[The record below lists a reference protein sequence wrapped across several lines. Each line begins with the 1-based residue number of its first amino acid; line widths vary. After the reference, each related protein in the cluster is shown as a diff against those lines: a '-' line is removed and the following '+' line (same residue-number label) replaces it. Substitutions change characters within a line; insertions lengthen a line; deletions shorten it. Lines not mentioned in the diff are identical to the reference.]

1 MKPILFVLLLAMGA
15 FAAEAAD
22 GSNLQTDGSNLQ
34 TDGSNL
40 QQDSSVQQATDSLQQ
55 SVGSAQTSDT
65 ANNPDGNSNWPNSAH
80 VICEMPDDDD
90 DPETTVRENI
100 GLVNDSLAPL
110 GEYVEW
116 ADSSKVADSLPT
128 ADTLAAVDS
137 LPKVDSLD
145 VEKPAVVE
153 SQKNIPLPRQTAYT
167 GKGLSVGIGA
177 GVFQPTVDCDCMG
190 IWQAQVEFFYTDW
203 ISGGGDVRYFG
214 GNLDKS
220 SMLMYQRFR
229 IDARFHKTWSNF
241 DIYGEPVF
249 GFETTSISEFR
260 SQVKDDFNGIVNG
273 DSSSAPSD
281 TSEKALTECEKMFS
295 LDGFSIGV
303 GGGFGWKPSR
313 YFGVTG
319 SALFEYSFSNS
330 ALLSITPGVAV
341 NVQEFWPWG
350 RNNLRSIWLSAEFGV
365 QRYFN
370 RGVGDWS
377 LHGIFGIQLTI

>member
-40 QQDSSVQQATDSLQQ
+40 QQDSSVQQAADSLQQ
-55 SVGSAQTSDT
+55 SVGSVQTSDT
-65 ANNPDGNSNWPNSAH
+65 ANNPDGNSNWPNSAY

-90 DPETTVRENI
+90 DPETTVMENI

-116 ADSSKVADSLPT
+116 ADSSKVADSLT
-128 ADTLAAVDS
+128 TVDTLAAVDS
-137 LPKVDSLD
+137 LPTVDSLD
-145 VEKPAVVE
+145 VEKPVVVE
-153 SQKNIPLPRQTAYT
+153 IQKNIPLPRQTAYT

-177 GVFQPTVDCDCMG
+177 GVFDPTIKCDCMG

-220 SMLMYQRFR
+220 SMLMYQRYR
-229 IDARFHKTWSNF
+229 IDARFHKTWTNF
-241 DIYGEPVF
+241 DIYAEPVF

-260 SQVKDDFNGIVNG
+260 NQVKDDFESIVN
-273 DSSSAPSD
+273 DDTSSSAD
-281 TSEKALTECEKMFS
+281 VSEKELTECEKMFS
-295 LDGFSIGV
+295 LDGFSVGV
-303 GGGFGWKPSR
+303 GGGLGWKPSR
-313 YFGVTG
+313 YFGLTG
-319 SALFEYSFSNS
+319 SAMFEYSFSNS

-341 NVQEFWPWG
+341 NIQEFWPWG
-350 RNNLRSIWLSAEFGV
+350 KNNLRSIWISGEFGV

-377 LHGIFGIQLTI
+377 LHGVLGIQLTI